1 MPLAMLHTN
10 LRPLAI
16 GLGLLLAPACAKSN
30 ADSSPPAE
38 PNVAATP
45 NTTRPTSVSGIYLS
59 PEIQKACDVT
69 MAKAFFEFDSAA
81 IDNTDGASLKRVADC
96 FATGPLKGRKVILV
110 GHADPRGTDE
120 HNLELGKTRAESVQV
135 YLAGEGVELANIT
148 TKTEGEYEAN
158 PADPSEW
165 AFDRR
170 VDIQLAAE

>member
-1 MPLAMLHTN
+1 MHST

-16 GLGLLLAPACAKSN
+16 GLGLLLASACAKTH
-30 ADSSPPAE
+30 ADAAKPPE
-38 PNVAATP
+38 PATG
-45 NTTRPTSVSGIYLS
+45 TSGTQRPTSVSGIYVS

-81 IDNTDGASLKRVADC
+81 IDDTDDASLQRVADC
-96 FATGPLKGRKVILV
+96 FNTGPLKGRKLILV

-135 YLAGEGVELANIT
+135 YLAGEGVELGNIT
-148 TKTEGEYEAN
+148 TRTEGEYDAN

-165 AFDRR
+165 PFDRR